1 MRFKDLTF
9 KKLYDGVQ
17 SIVKFGKDYELSI
30 VKHSGSYGGTQ
41 GLYEIA
47 VFDGGNQIELPGITQ
62 DNDTV
67 KGYLTQDDVN
77 CILIKMT
84 SITGNNGV

>member
-1 MRFKDLTF
+1 MKFTDLKF
-9 KKLYDGVQ
+9 HQLYDGVQ
-17 SIVKFGKDYELSI
+17 SIVDYGKYQLSV
-30 VKHSGSYGGTQ
+30 VKHSGSYGGTR

-47 VFDGGNQIELPGITQ
+47 VFNDGNQVELPGITQ

-84 SITGNNGV
+84 SITGQNGV